1 MTSLICPGFPFFPVQ
16 DDIYEILTHRHMYQI
31 NSYSRDTIET
41 DLHSEGNPKLPP
53 IGTRVRRA
61 PNWPYNGQDSNTCG
75 TVVGHNHRGEY
86 LALIAVNK
94 IILILVF
101 KELLMILCKCGNNKI
116 QEGHNL

>member
-86 LALIAVNK
+86 LALIAVTK
-94 IILILVF
+94 IILIMVF
-101 KELLMILCKCGNNKI
+101 KELFNDIV
-116 QEGHNL
+116 